1 VIELHK
7 GCVGRGFELN
17 IWLAVLFPTRNRR
30 RLHSNMILSLIL
42 FPSLVLAFSWS
53 SLFGGGA
60 AADQYLLQPTVN
72 TTNQLRVA
80 IVGAGAA
87 GSSAAFWI
95 HRAVERLGKDIT
107 VDIYESSDYIGGS
120 EFLASTR
127 YFLSEFT
134 MPLGSTVVY
143 PYNDT
148 SFGPSELGASIFV
161 DANKNLVRAAQHFG
175 LEVNDFKEELE
186 QIGIWDGSSI
196 VVTVRLSAFP
206 PCL

>member
-1 VIELHK
+1 
-7 GCVGRGFELN
+7 
-17 IWLAVLFPTRNRR
+17 
-30 RLHSNMILSLIL
+30 
-42 FPSLVLAFSWS
+42 
-53 SLFGGGA
+53 
-60 AADQYLLQPTVN
+60 
-72 TTNQLRVA
+72 
-80 IVGAGAA
+80 
-87 GSSAAFWI
+87 
-95 HRAVERLGKDIT
+95 
-107 VDIYESSDYIGGS
+107 
-120 EFLASTR
+120 
-127 YFLSEFT
+127 